1 MSRPLNFQ
9 QIQAFKA
16 VMELGTTTRAAQF
29 LNTTQPSVSRRIAE
43 IQAATG
49 LALFELHRGRLRP
62 SDEAKLL
69 YKTIQKHFQGLES
82 IESVIAIMR
91 RSGTGVLRLGSTPTL
106 GMGLLPRIVQP
117 FLERYPDVHIDIQT
131 TTSRQLMD
139 YLHQDLIDL
148 AFTTSDFD
156 DDEIQPQIVDR
167 SQAVC
172 VLPLDHPLAHKE
184 HIHFSD
190 LKDSRILSLSDND
203 ELALRIAALMR
214 DNALTQGVAI
224 ETTSSVTICA
234 LVAAGTG
241 VGIVNPY
248 VASTFAQQLLVK
260 PLMPGL
266 DTSVRMSSPSR
277 STPSLLA
284 RHFMELVQDPNLRM
298 SNPSPA

>member
-43 IQAATG
+43 IQSATG

-69 YKTIQKHFQGLES
+69 YRTIQKHFQGLES

-106 GMGLLPRIVQP
+106 GVGLLPRIVKP

-131 TTSRQLMD
+131 TTSRQLLD

-156 DDEIQPQIVDR
+156 DDEIEPLIVDR
-167 SQAVC
+167 SEAVC
-172 VLPLDHPLAHKE
+172 VLPLDHPLAHKDS
-184 HIHFSD
+184 IHLRD
-190 LKDSRILSLSDND
+190 LGQSRLLSLSDND
-203 ELALRIAALMR
+203 ELAMRIAALMR
-214 DNALTQGVAI
+214 ENALNQGVAI

-248 VASTFAQQLLVK
+248 VASTFRQQLAVR
-260 PLMPGL
+260 PLLPGL

-277 STPSLLA
+277 SAPSLLA
-284 RHFMELVQDPNLRM
+284 RHFMELVRSFSSCAHSDAN
-298 SNPSPA
+298 A